1 MQRLHDIKK
10 WHHVAAG
17 GAMNFENEAVRRVR
31 LDVNAAGR
39 AALFYIDGDGE
50 TTLLGVVEGRDVIE
64 FATHGA
70 TFSIAVEDSDVWV
83 YTIDGEN
90 LAFSK
95 PDAVKFTKLVERRAR
110 NPEVEYMQWLMRHN
124 QRVMLEQQEQQFE
137 RMRSEFARNN
147 PAPASQPAS
156 QGDVAGAAGEQKQD
170 GGADAG
176 GDDPP
181 ADGGDAGGA
190 KKKK

>member
-10 WHHVAAG
+10 WNHVAAG
-17 GAMNFENEAVRRVR
+17 GVMSFENEAVRRMR

-39 AALFYIDGDGE
+39 AALFYVDGDGE

-64 FATHGA
+64 FATHGGS
-70 TFSIAVEDSDVWV
+70 FSIAVEDSDVWV

-110 NPEVEYMQWLMRHN
+110 NPEVEYIQWLMRHN
-124 QRVMLEQQEQQFE
+124 QRVMLEQQEQQYE
-137 RMRSEFARNN
+137 RMRAEFQRNN
-147 PAPASQPAS
+147 PAPGPQPAAA
-156 QGDVAGAAGEQKQD
+156 GDVAGAAGEPKQD

-176 GDDPP
+176 SDDPP